1 MTDTTTEQATT
12 VRRRIAVLTADA
24 LAPSMAG
31 PAIRARHI
39 AEALSAEHEVR
50 LATTGPC
57 SLADGRFSIAH
68 VDAEG
73 LVVDEAEG
81 LVLIQ
86 GDEPQGELAH
96 LHGHLVDICPSPAPA
111 T

>member
-50 LATTGPC
+50 LATTDPC
-57 SLADGRFSIAH
+57 SLADERFSIAH

-73 LVVDEAEG
+73 VDAIEAWADVIIFQGFLMYEFPVLDLSSKIVVMG
-81 LVLIQ
+81 
-86 GDEPQGELAH
+86 G
-96 LHGHLVDICPSPAPA
+96 
-111 T
+111 

>member
-57 SLADGRFSIAH
+57 SLADERFSIAH

-73 LVVDEAEG
+73 PAGDRKSVV
-81 LVLIQ
+81 
-86 GDEPQGELAH
+86 
-96 LHGHLVDICPSPAPA
+96 
-111 T
+111 